1 MIIGINSWMWI
12 NSWCSRSFSCLHYS
26 VKEWFPMISL
36 NLWTLFCSKVRYRPS
51 YNFKGHCTF
60 RIHNQ
65 GCFCFLSFNCM
76 SSVWC
81 LFFLWCFRALWHS
94 RSVLLITLQ
103 RKGEVAA
110 THWIIYL
117 RLHKNS
123 TANQTEIDPLIYGVL
138 ILYHPLSPLRLCVG

>member
-1 MIIGINSWMWI
+1 
-12 NSWCSRSFSCLHYS
+12 
-26 VKEWFPMISL
+26 MISL

-123 TANQTEIDPLIYGVL
+123 TANQTNRSIDLWCFN
-138 ILYHPLSPLRLCVG
+138 LRPSFISFEVMCGLK